1 MGLGSA
7 VASFAVVAAVLTI
20 TPGLDTALVLRA
32 ALTRGRRHAAATALG
47 VCTGVLVWA
56 MAAAVGLSALL
67 TASTTAYDVLRW
79 GGVAYMT
86 WLGVRLL
93 WQAAAGDRRFPANGA
108 SVAPTPWASYRAGL
122 LTNLLNPKVGAFYVA
137 VLPQFV
143 PDGMSSAAVGALLGL
158 VHNLQGLAWFALLI
172 TAADRA
178 RRVFAR
184 PRVQAG
190 VEAVTG
196 VVLIGFA
203 VRLAGSRAA
212 S

>member
-1 MGLGSA
+1 VGLGEA

-56 MAAAVGLSALL
+56 TAAAVGLSALL
-67 TASTTAYDVLRW
+67 TASTTAYDALRW
-79 GGVAYMT
+79 AGVAYMT
-86 WLGVRLL
+86 WLGARLL
-93 WQAAAGDRRFPANGA
+93 WHALRGERRDLTHGAAVER
-108 SVAPTPWASYRAGL
+108 TPWASYRAGL

-143 PDGMSSAAVGALLGL
+143 PDGMSSAAVGALLGV
-158 VHNLQGLAWFALLI
+158 VHNLEGLVWFALLI
-172 TAADRA
+172 AAADRA
-178 RRVFAR
+178 RRVFAS

-190 VEAVTG
+190 VEALTG
-196 VVLIGFA
+196 IVLIGVA
-203 VRLAGSRAA
+203 VRLARSHAE
-212 S
+212 